1 MSTNDISQTIQS
13 LFRHFVLV
21 SAILFIFTGSVA
33 AVDTESRTVFTAPM
47 KVDEETS
54 VRNTEAALHL
64 GTFKIPSSQGRIT
77 FLDETPL
84 SQTPSISIVVVENS
98 EFSTLADAR
107 HSGASALELFMAF
120 APPGTKIP
128 ERLNLYAE
136 LLRAGD
142 VSDNSKAKT
151 ISTLRLYGTLVA
163 PIVEPDNWGEL
174 GSCAVKEDWDAGFN
188 NWVNS
193 FPFGFLVFG
202 SSLNESVH
210 VPHATQVYGYLG
222 PNDAIWVGVCMRT
235 PSSSKGESFM
245 NVSIQYLSSSG
256 DWVNVGG
263 ALGNPG
269 PTSAKIYV
277 GERYLYHSFKPYTP
291 QRRVKVSSVNEGEA
305 DGGDGNTA
313 FISARWKDNF
323 SPDSTEAAP

>member
-1 MSTNDISQTIQS
+1 MSKNDISQKIQS

-21 SAILFIFTGSVA
+21 SAILFSFAGSVA
-33 AVDTESRTVFTAPM
+33 AVDTESRTIFTAPM
-47 KVDEETS
+47 KGGEETS
-54 VRNTEAALHL
+54 IRNTEAALHL

-84 SQTPSISIVVVENS
+84 AQTPSISIVVVENS

-120 APPGTKIP
+120 APPGKKIP

-142 VSDNSKAKT
+142 VSDSSKAKT
-151 ISTLRLYGTLVA
+151 ISTLRLHGTSAA
-163 PIVEPDNWGEL
+163 PNVGPDNWGDL
-174 GSCAVKEDWDAGFN
+174 GSCAVKEDWDAGFT

-193 FPFGFLVFG
+193 FSFGFWGFG

-210 VPHATQVYGYLG
+210 VPHATQAYGYLG
-222 PNDAIWVGVCMRT
+222 LNDAIWVGVCMRT

-245 NVSIQYLSSSG
+245 GVSIQYLNSSTG
-256 DWVNVGG
+256 NWENVSST
-263 ALGNPG
+263 A
-269 PTSAKIYV
+269 AKIYV

-313 FISARWKDNF
+313 FISAKWKDNF

>member
-1 MSTNDISQTIQS
+1 MSKNDISQKIQS

-47 KVDEETS
+47 KADEETS

-84 SQTPSISIVVVENS
+84 AQIPSISIVVVENS

-120 APPGTKIP
+120 APPGAKIP

-142 VSDNSKAKT
+142 VSDSSKTKT
-151 ISTLRLYGTLVA
+151 ISTLRLHGTSAV
-163 PIVEPDNWGEL
+163 PNVGSDNWGDL
-174 GSCAVKEDWDAGFN
+174 GSCAVKEDWDAGFA

-193 FPFGFLVFG
+193 FPFGFWDFG
-202 SSLNESVH
+202 SSSELVYI
-210 VPHATQVYGYLG
+210 PHTMQAYGYLG
-222 PNDAIWVGVCMRT
+222 LNDAIWIGVCMRT
-235 PSSSKGESFM
+235 PSSSNAESFM
-245 NVSIQYLSSSG
+245 GVSIQYLSSSEG
-256 DWVNVGG
+256 WVNVGG

-269 PTSAKIYV
+269 PTAAKIYV
-277 GERYLYHSFKPYTP
+277 GERYLYHSFKPYTA
-291 QRRVKVSSVNEGEA
+291 QRRVKVSSVNLGEA

-313 FISARWKDNF
+313 FISAKWKDNF